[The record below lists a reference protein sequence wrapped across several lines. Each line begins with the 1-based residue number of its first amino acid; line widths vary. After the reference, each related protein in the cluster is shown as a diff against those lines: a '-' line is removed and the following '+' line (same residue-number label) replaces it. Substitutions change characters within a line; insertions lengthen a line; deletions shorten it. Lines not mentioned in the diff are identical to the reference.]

1 MRVPLLFA
9 ALLACSAHLADG
21 QQATQF
27 PAVKLAEARDS
38 FFIMVDARAVGTSIY
53 TVAAA
58 ETGFVIKE
66 STSMPGMGVQVTEIF
81 TTEAG
86 RPLKVVQTGRMAG
99 QEVGLTLAYANG
111 RATGTARVP
120 GDQTVTVDAAV
131 PENVVDDNMLQ
142 ALLPLLPWTASS
154 KWEVP
159 IFSGGLNALN
169 TQTLAVTDEVS
180 VSIPAGDFDAYRV
193 ELSAPNGVV
202 AFYLAKAAPHRI
214 LKIVPG
220 GAPFQFV
227 RAD

>member
-1 MRVPLLFA
+1 
-9 ALLACSAHLADG
+9 
-21 QQATQF
+21 
-27 PAVKLAEARDS
+27 VKLAEARDS

-53 TVAAA
+53 TVAPT

-81 TTEAG
+81 ASKAG

-99 QEVGLTLAYANG
+99 QEVGLTLEYANG

-120 GDQTVTVDAAV
+120 NDKTVKIDAAV
-131 PENVVDDNMLQ
+131 PDNVVDDNMLQ
-142 ALLPLLPWTASS
+142 ALLPLLPWTANA
-154 KWEVP
+154 KWDVP

-169 TQTLAVTDEVS
+169 TQSLAVTDEVS
-180 VSIPAGDFDAYRV
+180 VSIPAGKFEAYRV
-193 ELSAPNGVV
+193 ELSAAHGVV
-202 AFYLAKAAPHRI
+202 AFYISKTAPHRI